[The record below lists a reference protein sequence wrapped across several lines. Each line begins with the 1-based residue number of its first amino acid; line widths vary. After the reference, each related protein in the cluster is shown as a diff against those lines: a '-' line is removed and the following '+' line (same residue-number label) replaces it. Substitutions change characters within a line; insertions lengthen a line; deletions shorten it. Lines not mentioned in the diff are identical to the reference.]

1 MKKDLRLKHLPEHI
15 ECFDNSNLQGTNPVA
30 ACVVFRGAVP
40 SKREYRHYH
49 VKSVVGPD
57 DFASMEEVVYRRYRR
72 LINEKKDL
80 PQLVI
85 VDGGKG
91 QLNAAIKSLEKLNI
105 TTEKYLEFIFTKNA
119 FDMGY
124 YERISPDCY
133 ANDAGETY
141 CKGVKP

>member
-1 MKKDLRLKHLPEHI
+1 MNNKQSTVI
-15 ECFDNSNLQGTNPVA
+15 TIIVCVA
-30 ACVVFRGAVP
+30 LIVTVGYFIHTYMQYTEAR
-40 SKREYRHYH
+40 SELNETLDEY
-49 VKSVVGPD
+49 S
-57 DFASMEEVVYRRYRR
+57 
-72 LINEKKDL
+72 
-80 PQLVI
+80 
-85 VDGGKG
+85 
-91 QLNAAIKSLEKLNI
+91 KSLEKLNI